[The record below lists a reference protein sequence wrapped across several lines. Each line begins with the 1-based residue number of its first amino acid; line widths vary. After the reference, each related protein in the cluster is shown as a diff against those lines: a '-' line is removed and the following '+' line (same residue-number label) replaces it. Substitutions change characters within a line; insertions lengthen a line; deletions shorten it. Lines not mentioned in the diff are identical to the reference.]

1 MAENKLPNLVATPQN
16 VAHGVIVRSV
26 NELPSRDTRR
36 TKCKTEPVV
45 QPKTARRGS
54 KEIET
59 ALRNMSLSQ
68 AGCNRLA

>member
-1 MAENKLPNLVATPQN
+1 MAEKNPNLVATPQN

-26 NELPSRDTRR
+26 NELPSRNTRR

-45 QPKTARRGS
+45 QPKTGRRGS